1 MPVALA
7 EEVLFSM
14 TEEIDRAIATSLM
27 SEDEL
32 VSVLTD
38 TRAAGSPIWQ
48 QAMVEFSRRLVVA
61 QLKLAAG
68 QLKVS
73 QALTHA
79 TWWLVG
85 VAIALLLS
93 SIVQAAVTVLSAL
106 RR

>member
-1 MPVALA
+1 
-7 EEVLFSM
+7 M
-14 TEEIDRAIATSLM
+14 TEKVDRAITASLM

-32 VSVLTD
+32 VNVLTD
-38 TRAAGSPIWQ
+38 TMAAGSPKWQ

-61 QLKLAAG
+61 QLKLAEG

-85 VAIALLLS
+85 VTIALLVS
-93 SIVQAAVTVLSAL
+93 SIVQAAITVLSAL